1 MQSGGISMPSAVDDY
16 AIVRF
21 AADGYRL
28 IPSRFPP
35 VSVYRDLVAPDQ
47 VEALVEVEN
56 NTNPR
61 LRLQGRL
68 MARREGPKL
77 DSAMLQNWNLAP
89 FTYENPEGTTFFAP
103 ERSCLEL
110 ADTPQTALAVSVA
123 RRSRFM
129 SRTKEAAADLDMRML
144 KTPVKG
150 KFIDL
155 REVSAELPQEQR
167 WSLGDALPLDIDGIM
182 FRPTERPTATA
193 IAVLKGQVL
202 GRSIQTTHY
211 RFEWN
216 GVRIDRLY
224 AFDEEGTVLRPESLT
239 GKEEILAA

>member
-1 MQSGGISMPSAVDDY
+1 MLFGGTSMPSAVDDY
-16 AIVRF
+16 PVVHF
-21 AADGYRL
+21 AANGYRL

-35 VSVYRDLVAPDQ
+35 VSVYRDLVAPEQ

-56 NTNPR
+56 KTNPR
-61 LRLQGRL
+61 LRLQERL

-77 DSAMLQNWNLAP
+77 DSAILQNWNLAP

-110 ADTPQTALAVSVA
+110 ADTPQTALAVSIA
-123 RRSRFM
+123 RRSRFL
-129 SRTKEAAADLDMRML
+129 SRTKEAATGLDMRML
-144 KTPVKG
+144 KTPVG
-150 KFIDL
+150 GRFIDL
-155 REVSAELPQEQR
+155 RQVSAELPQEQR
-167 WSLGDALPLDIDGIM
+167 WSLGDAIPNDVDGIL
-182 FRPTERPTATA
+182 FRPAERPTATA

-216 GVRIDRLY
+216 GVRIETLY
-224 AFDEEGTVLRPESLT
+224 AFDEAGTVLRPESLA
-239 GKEEILAA
+239 GKEEVLAA

>member
-1 MQSGGISMPSAVDDY
+1 MRFGGTSMPSAVDDY
-16 AIVRF
+16 PIVRF

-47 VEALVEVEN
+47 VETLVEVEN

-61 LRLQGRL
+61 LRLQDRL
-68 MARREGPKL
+68 MARREGPKF

-110 ADTPQTALAVSVA
+110 ADTPQTALAVSIA
-123 RRSRFM
+123 RRSRFL
-129 SRTKEAAADLDMRML
+129 SRTNEAATGMRML
-144 KTPVKG
+144 KTPVEG

-155 REVSAELPQEQR
+155 RTVSAQR
-167 WSLGDALPLDIDGIM
+167 TRRSRLRLRNLERVSLTQASSQPGGLRAVRRHPRQRVFVDDGPSCRCTARRLPLASASASKRSIAS
-182 FRPTERPTATA
+182 ER
-193 IAVLKGQVL
+193 GD
-202 GRSIQTTHY
+202 GRSS
-211 RFEWN
+211 
-216 GVRIDRLY
+216 G
-224 AFDEEGTVLRPESLT
+224 
-239 GKEEILAA
+239 

>member
-1 MQSGGISMPSAVDDY
+1 MRFGGTSMPSAVDNY
-16 AIVRF
+16 PIVRF
-21 AADGYRL
+21 AANGYRL

-35 VSVYRDLVAPDQ
+35 VSVYRDLVAPEQ
-47 VEALVEVEN
+47 FEALVEVEN
-56 NTNPR
+56 KTNPR
-61 LRLQGRL
+61 LRLQERL
-68 MARREGPKL
+68 VARREGPTL
-77 DSAMLQNWNLAP
+77 DSALMQNWNLAP

-123 RRSRFM
+123 RRSRFL
-129 SRTKEAAADLDMRML
+129 SRTKEAATGLDMRML
-144 KTPVKG
+144 KTPIDG
-150 KFIDL
+150 RFIDL
-155 REVSAELPQEQR
+155 RQISVELPQEQR
-167 WSLGDALPLDIDGIM
+167 WSLGDAVPLDVDGIL
-182 FRPTERPTATA
+182 FRPAERPTATA

-224 AFDEEGTVLRPESLT
+224 AFDEEGTVLRPESLA
-239 GKEEILAA
+239 GKEEVLAA

>member
-1 MQSGGISMPSAVDDY
+1 MPSAVDNY
-16 AIVRF
+16 PIVRF
-21 AADGYRL
+21 AANGYRL

-35 VSVYRDLVAPDQ
+35 VSVYRDLVAPEQ
-47 VEALVEVEN
+47 FEALVEVEN
-56 NTNPR
+56 KTNPR
-61 LRLQGRL
+61 LRLQERL
-68 MARREGPKL
+68 VARREGPTL
-77 DSAMLQNWNLAP
+77 DSALMQNWNLAP

-123 RRSRFM
+123 RRSRFL
-129 SRTKEAAADLDMRML
+129 SRTKEAATGLDMRML
-144 KTPVKG
+144 KTPIDG
-150 KFIDL
+150 RFIDL
-155 REVSAELPQEQR
+155 RQISVELPQEQR
-167 WSLGDALPLDIDGIM
+167 WSLGDAVPLDVDGIL
-182 FRPTERPTATA
+182 FRPAERPTATA

-224 AFDEEGTVLRPESLT
+224 AFDEEGTVLRPESLA
-239 GKEEILAA
+239 GKEEVLAA

>member
-1 MQSGGISMPSAVDDY
+1 MRFGGTLMHSAVDNY
-16 AIVRF
+16 PIVRF
-21 AADGYRL
+21 AANGYRL

-35 VSVYRDLVAPDQ
+35 VSVYRDLVAPEQ
-47 VEALVEVEN
+47 FEALVEVEN
-56 NTNPR
+56 KTNPR
-61 LRLQGRL
+61 LRLQERL
-68 MARREGPKL
+68 VARREGPTL
-77 DSAMLQNWNLAP
+77 DSALMQNWNLAP

-123 RRSRFM
+123 RRSRFL
-129 SRTKEAAADLDMRML
+129 SRTKEAATGLDMRML
-144 KTPVKG
+144 KTPIDG
-150 KFIDL
+150 RFIDL
-155 REVSAELPQEQR
+155 RQISAELPQEQR
-167 WSLGDALPLDIDGIM
+167 WSLGDAVPLDVDGIL
-182 FRPTERPTATA
+182 FRPAERPTATA

-224 AFDEEGTVLRPESLT
+224 AFDEEGTVLRPESLA
-239 GKEEILAA
+239 GKEEVLAA

>member
-1 MQSGGISMPSAVDDY
+1 MPSVVGDY
-16 AIVRF
+16 PIVRF

-35 VSVYRDLVAPDQ
+35 VSVYRDLVAPEQ

-56 NTNPR
+56 KTNPR
-61 LRLQGRL
+61 LRLQDRL

-77 DSAMLQNWNLAP
+77 DSAVLQNWNLAP

-110 ADTPQTALAVSVA
+110 ADTPQTAL
-123 RRSRFM
+123 
-129 SRTKEAAADLDMRML
+129 
-144 KTPVKG
+144 
-150 KFIDL
+150 
-155 REVSAELPQEQR
+155 SAELPREQR
-167 WSLGDALPLDIDGIM
+167 WSLGDAVPPDVDGVL
-182 FRPTERPTATA
+182 FRPAERPTATA

-224 AFDEEGTVLRPESLT
+224 AFDEAGTVLRPESLA
-239 GKEEILAA
+239 GKEEVLAA

>member
-1 MQSGGISMPSAVDDY
+1 MRFGGTSMPSAVDDY
-16 AIVRF
+16 PIVRYT
-21 AADGYRL
+21 AAGYRL

-56 NTNPR
+56 KTNPR
-61 LRLQGRL
+61 LRLQDRL
-68 MARREGPKL
+68 MARREAPKL

-89 FTYENPEGTTFFAP
+89 FTYENPEGTTFFPP

-123 RRSRFM
+123 RRSRFL
-129 SRTKEAAADLDMRML
+129 SRTKQAATGLDMRML
-144 KTPVKG
+144 KTPVDG

-155 REVSAELPQEQR
+155 RQVSAELPQEQR
-167 WSLGDALPLDIDGIM
+167 WSLGEAVPPDVDGIL
-182 FRPTERPTATA
+182 FRPAERPTATA
-193 IAVLKGQVL
+193 VAVLKGQVL

-216 GVRIDRLY
+216 GVRIETLY
-224 AFDEEGTVLRPESLT
+224 AFDEEGTVLRPETLS
-239 GKEEILAA
+239 GRDEVLAA

>member
-1 MQSGGISMPSAVDDY
+1 MRFGGTSMPSAVDDY
-16 AIVRF
+16 PIVRF

-47 VEALVEVEN
+47 VETLVEVEN

-61 LRLQGRL
+61 LRLQDRL
-68 MARREGPKL
+68 MARREGPKF

-110 ADTPQTALAVSVA
+110 ADTPQTALAVSIA
-123 RRSRFM
+123 RRSRFL
-129 SRTKEAAADLDMRML
+129 SRTNEAATGLDMRML
-144 KTPVKG
+144 KTPVEG

-155 REVSAELPQEQR
+155 RTVSAELPREQR
-167 WSLGDALPLDIDGIM
+167 WSLGNAVPADVHGIL
-182 FRPTERPTATA
+182 FRPAERPTATA

-216 GVRIDRLY
+216 GVRIDKLY
-224 AFDEEGTVLRPESLT
+224 AFDEEGTVLHPEILA
-239 GKEEILAA
+239 GKEEVLAA

>member
-1 MQSGGISMPSAVDDY
+1 MRFGGTSMPSVVDDY
-16 AIVRF
+16 PIVRF

-35 VSVYRDLVAPDQ
+35 VSVYRDLVAPEQ
-47 VEALVEVEN
+47 VDALVEVEN

-61 LRLQGRL
+61 LRLQDRL
-68 MARREGPKL
+68 TARREGPKL

-123 RRSRFM
+123 RRSRFL
-129 SRTKEAAADLDMRML
+129 SRTKEAATGLDMRML
-144 KTPVKG
+144 KTPVEG

-155 REVSAELPQEQR
+155 RTVSAELPREQR
-167 WSLGDALPLDIDGIM
+167 WSLGDAVPADVDGIL
-182 FRPTERPTATA
+182 FRPAERPTATA

-202 GRSIQTTHY
+202 GRSMQTTHY

-224 AFDEEGTVLRPESLT
+224 AFDEEGTVLRPESLA
-239 GKEEILAA
+239 GKEEVLAA

>member
-1 MQSGGISMPSAVDDY
+1 MPSAVDNFP
-16 AIVRF
+16 IVRF
-21 AADGYRL
+21 AANGYRL

-35 VSVYRDLVAPDQ
+35 VSVYRDLVASEQ

-56 NTNPR
+56 KTNPR
-61 LRLQGRL
+61 LRLQDRL

-110 ADTPQTALAVSVA
+110 ADTPQTALAVSIA
-123 RRSRFM
+123 RRSRFL
-129 SRTKEAAADLDMRML
+129 SRTKEPASGLDMRML
-144 KTPVKG
+144 KTPVDG
-150 KFIDL
+150 RFIDL
-155 REVSAELPQEQR
+155 RQVSAELPQEQR
-167 WSLGDALPLDIDGIM
+167 WSLGEALPADVDGIL
-182 FRPTERPTATA
+182 FRPAERPTATA

-216 GVRIDRLY
+216 GVRIETLY
-224 AFDEEGTVLRPESLT
+224 AFDEEGTVLRPETLA
-239 GKEEILAA
+239 GKEDVLAA

>member
-1 MQSGGISMPSAVDDY
+1 MRFGGTSMPSAVDNY
-16 AIVRF
+16 PIVRF
-21 AADGYRL
+21 AANGYRL

-35 VSVYRDLVAPDQ
+35 VSVYRDLVAPEQ
-47 VEALVEVEN
+47 FEALVEVEN
-56 NTNPR
+56 KTNPR
-61 LRLQGRL
+61 LRLQERL
-68 MARREGPKL
+68 VARREGPTL
-77 DSAMLQNWNLAP
+77 DSALMQNWNLAP

-123 RRSRFM
+123 RRSRFL
-129 SRTKEAAADLDMRML
+129 SRTKEAATGLDMRML
-144 KTPVKG
+144 KTPIDG
-150 KFIDL
+150 RFIDL
-155 REVSAELPQEQR
+155 RQISAELPQEQR
-167 WSLGDALPLDIDGIM
+167 WSLGDAVPLDVDGIL
-182 FRPTERPTATA
+182 FRPAERPTATA

-224 AFDEEGTVLRPESLT
+224 AFDEEGTVLRPESLA
-239 GKEEILAA
+239 GKEEVLAA

>member
-1 MQSGGISMPSAVDDY
+1 MRFGGTSMPSAVDDY
-16 AIVRF
+16 PIVRF

-47 VEALVEVEN
+47 VETLVEVEN

-61 LRLQGRL
+61 LRLQDRL
-68 MARREGPKL
+68 MARREGPKF

-110 ADTPQTALAVSVA
+110 ADTPQTALAVSIA
-123 RRSRFM
+123 RRSRFL
-129 SRTKEAAADLDMRML
+129 SRTNEAATGMRML
-144 KTPVKG
+144 KTPVEG

-155 REVSAELPQEQR
+155 RTVSAELSTRATLVIGQRGSSRRPWHPFSASRAPHGNGDCRPQGAGA
-167 WSLGDALPLDIDGIM
+167 WPIDSDNPLSL
-182 FRPTERPTATA
+182 
-193 IAVLKGQVL
+193 
-202 GRSIQTTHY
+202 
-211 RFEWN
+211 
-216 GVRIDRLY
+216 
-224 AFDEEGTVLRPESLT
+224 
-239 GKEEILAA
+239 